1 MHAEKIQH
9 SLDDMFVSVEYCI
22 IIRVHSVF
30 SLVENRD
37 CRLTMFRRKAYHGD
51 LRIFSIDRDHVKWR
65 AKIFSSLRATCFVYD
80 VYDYDVCNIS
90 ITRQTTANFVLFFK
104 QMFRCKFCI
113 SYVKYEFLFC
123 F

>member
-9 SLDDMFVSVEYCI
+9 SLDMFVSVEYCI

-37 CRLTMFRRKAYHGD
+37 CRLTMFQRQTN
-51 LRIFSIDRDHVKWR
+51 FSIDRDHVKWR
-65 AKIFSSLRATCFVYD
+65 AKIFSSD
-80 VYDYDVCNIS
+80 VN
-90 ITRQTTANFVLFFK
+90 